1 MYTCVNQEI
10 FYFNYIY
17 YFLGNEMKEMLGNC
31 SVCSEDKAFDDNP
44 LVYCDGRNCN
54 VAVHKA
60 CYGISVVPK
69 GSWYCNKCVAL
80 KKNPNSKVICELCPS
95 KDGALKP
102 TENGNWAHVVCALFI
117 PEVTFVDV
125 DTMEPIKL
133 NEIPHDRFKKV
144 CYICEEK
151 NREPKVSVYGACMT
165 CKKSGC
171 KLGFH
176 VTCAQNVGLLCEE
189 AGNHGRNVQ
198 YVGYCKHHYSKLKK
212 SSNLKIKHIAPY
224 RPQNASEITVD
235 EVIQENSQS
244 NTDNNSQIAKSKKKP
259 TNVNH
264 FEDSKEK
271 PQNILNVPPNLSQAV
286 HTNRQHK
293 GKIESV
299 SVGSIKQYPNETQF
313 EKEIKCENIENSMD
327 VDLNNDISQSDG
339 LKILEEPNLSYLDT
353 NVSKNSNILPVNMTN
368 TWIKEPTM
376 TNISNS
382 TTSSKIKDTK
392 DQKYFEPSI
401 DAPHMLGNALN
412 PNSSMAQ
419 QMTDTLNEEI
429 KTHKQFNENIGST
442 SRQPLLMGPQLYR
455 NVQKS
460 TDTSQSN
467 APSSEWFTNGLGNS
481 SQSLEDLLERQ
492 WEQGGSLLMEQAQ
505 HFDVASLLSCLYQL
519 KNENIGLE
527 KDLATYTRR
536 RDHLLAVN
544 ARLAIPLVPQNMTN
558 SVAPPPSN
566 HVETSLP
573 PRSNFLPSMDN
584 QVLQQH
590 RFHQNYTVPPS
601 RHHQQQQQ
609 QHQHQQQH
617 HHHHHRYSP
626 NVSAQSQVI
635 VRGGVGHESWAQ
647 HNRNHNPTS
656 NSMYQSTMQ
665 EMSNMPTSRHQMG
678 MDNLPKHS

>member
-1 MYTCVNQEI
+1 MINLKKKLNICI
-10 FYFNYIY
+10 
-17 YFLGNEMKEMLGNC
+17 YFLGKAMKEMLGNC

-60 CYGISVVPK
+60 CYGIRVVPK
-69 GSWYCNKCVAL
+69 GSWYCSKCVAL
-80 KKNPNSKVICELCPS
+80 KKNPNAKVICELCPS

-133 NEIPHDRFKKV
+133 NEIPPDRFKKV

-151 NREPKVSVYGACMT
+151 NREPKVSIYGACMT

-224 RPQNASEITVD
+224 RPQNASEISLD
-235 EVIQENSQS
+235 EFTQGNISGDIQS
-244 NTDNNSQIAKSKKKP
+244 KSKRKP
-259 TNVNH
+259 TSVNN
-264 FEDSKEK
+264 FEETKDK
-271 PQNILNVPPNLSQAV
+271 PQSVLNIPPNHSQAIPP
-286 HTNRQHK
+286 NRQIK
-293 GKIESV
+293 DKMESV
-299 SVGSIKQYPNETQF
+299 SVGSIKQYPSDLPS
-313 EKEIKCENIENSMD
+313 EKEIKRENIDNAMD
-327 VDLNNDISQSDG
+327 IGLSNDGSESDG
-339 LKILEEPNLSYLDT
+339 LKIMEEPNLSCMDP
-353 NVSKNSNILPVNMTN
+353 NVSRNPNMPPANMTN
-368 TWIKEPTM
+368 TWIKDPNM
-376 TNISNS
+376 MNLSNS
-382 TTSSKIKDTK
+382 STTKTK
-392 DQKYFEPSI
+392 EANDQKYYESST

-429 KTHKQFNENIGST
+429 KTHNQFSESNGPTI
-442 SRQPLLMGPQLYR
+442 RQPLMGPQLYR
-455 NVQKS
+455 HVPKPA
-460 TDTSQSN
+460 DTPQSN
-467 APSSEWFTNGLGNS
+467 SSGSEWITNGLINS

-519 KNENIGLE
+519 KNENVDLE
-527 KDLATYTRR
+527 KELATYTRR

-544 ARLAIPLVPQNMTN
+544 ARLAIPLVPQNRAN
-558 SVAPPPSN
+558 VVAPVPPINHAASN

-573 PRSNFLPSMDN
+573 PRSNYLPSMDN
-584 QVLQQH
+584 QIL
-590 RFHQNYTVPPS
+590 
-601 RHHQQQQQ
+601 QQQ
-609 QHQHQQQH
+609 QHRYHQNYVVPSSRHPQQHQ
-617 HHHHHRYSP
+617 RYSP
-626 NVSAQSQVI
+626 NPAAQSQVI
-635 VRGGVGHESWAQ
+635 VRGGVGHEPWPQ
-647 HNRNHNPTS
+647 HNRNHNQTS
-656 NSMYQSTMQ
+656 NPMYHSTMQ
-665 EMSNMPTSRHQMG
+665 EMPNVPTSRHQMG
-678 MDNLPKHS
+678 MDNQPKHS

>member
-1 MYTCVNQEI
+1 
-10 FYFNYIY
+10 
-17 YFLGNEMKEMLGNC
+17 MLGNC

-60 CYGISVVPK
+60 CYGIRVVPK
-69 GSWYCNKCVAL
+69 GSWYCNKCVIL
-80 KKNPNSKVICELCPS
+80 KKNPNAKVICELCPS

-117 PEVTFVDV
+117 PEVTFEDV

-133 NEIPHDRFKKV
+133 KEIPQDRFKKV

-189 AGNHGRNVQ
+189 LGNHGRNVQ

-212 SSNLKIKHIAPY
+212 NNNLKIKHIAPY
-224 RPQNASEITVD
+224 CPQNASEISVD
-235 EVIQENSQS
+235 EVSQENY
-244 NTDNNSQIAKSKKKP
+244 DNDGQVKSKKKS
-259 TNVNH
+259 TLVNSS
-264 FEDSKEK
+264 EDSKDK
-271 PQNILNVPPNLSQAV
+271 PPGVLPILSQAL
-286 HTNRQHK
+286 TYNRPHK
-293 GKIESV
+293 SKAEPV
-299 SVGSIKQYPNETQF
+299 SVGSIKQYPNNKPP
-313 EKEIKCENIENSMD
+313 EKEIKCEHVDDNQMN
-327 VDLNNDISQSDG
+327 VDLTNEESQSDG
-339 LKILEEPNLSYLDT
+339 LKIIEEPNLSYVNT
-353 NVSKNSNILPVNMTN
+353 NTSKASNMLPVNMTN
-368 TWIKEPTM
+368 TWIKDPSM
-376 TNISNS
+376 INITNPI
-382 TTSSKIKDTK
+382 TTTK
-392 DQKYFEPSI
+392 PKEVGDHNFFEPSI

-429 KTHKQFNENIGST
+429 KTHKQFNENNVLT
-442 SRQPLLMGPQLYR
+442 NRQPLLMGPQLFR
-455 NVQKS
+455 QVPKS
-460 TDTSQSN
+460 ADTSQPN
-467 APSSEWFTNGLGNS
+467 ANNTPGSEWFTNGLGNS

-527 KDLATYTRR
+527 KELATFTRR

-544 ARLAIPLVPQNMTN
+544 ARLAIPLVPQNRTN
-558 SVAPPPSN
+558 PVPPAPPTN
-566 HVETSLP
+566 HAEPSLP
-573 PRSNFLPSMDN
+573 HRSNYLPPTDN
-584 QVLQQH
+584 HIIQQH
-590 RFHQNYTVPPS
+590 RYHQNYAIPS
-601 RHHQQQQQ
+601 RHSQQQ
-609 QHQHQQQH
+609 QHQQQH
-617 HHHHHRYSP
+617 YSP
-626 NVSAQSQVI
+626 NLAAQSQVI
-635 VRGGVGHESWAQ
+635 VRGNMRHESWSQ
-647 HNRNHNPTS
+647 NNRNHNQSSNPT
-656 NSMYQSTMQ
+656 NPMYQTTMQ
-665 EMSNMPTSRHQMG
+665 DIPNIPTSRHQMG

>member
-1 MYTCVNQEI
+1 
-10 FYFNYIY
+10 
-17 YFLGNEMKEMLGNC
+17 MKEMLGNC

-60 CYGISVVPK
+60 CYGIRVVPK

-80 KKNPNSKVICELCPS
+80 KKNPNAKVICELCPS

-117 PEVTFVDV
+117 PEVTFIDV
-125 DTMEPIKL
+125 DIMEPIKL
-133 NEIPHDRFKKV
+133 NEIPPDRFKKV

-189 AGNHGRNVQ
+189 VGNHGRNVQ

-212 SSNLKIKHIAPY
+212 SSNLKIKHIPPY
-224 RPQNASEITVD
+224 RPQNASEISLD
-235 EVIQENSQS
+235 EFTQECI
-244 NTDNNSQIAKSKKKP
+244 DNDGQVKSRKKQMP
-259 TNVNH
+259 IN
-264 FEDSKEK
+264 EESKEK
-271 PQNILNVPPNLSQAV
+271 HQSVLNILPNHLQAV
-286 HTNRQHK
+286 PANRQLR
-293 GKIESV
+293 GKMETE
-299 SVGSIKQYPNETQF
+299 SVGSIKQYPNNPPIER
-313 EKEIKCENIENSMD
+313 EIKCENVDNPMEVD
-327 VDLNNDISQSDG
+327 VSNDGSQSDG
-339 LKILEEPNLSYLDT
+339 LKIIEEPNLSCLDI
-353 NVSKNSNILPVNMTN
+353 NVSKNSNTPPVTMTN
-368 TWIKEPTM
+368 TWIKDPNM
-376 TNISNS
+376 LNVSNS
-382 TTSSKIKDTK
+382 INTTKSTESNDS
-392 DQKYFEPSI
+392 KYFESNI

-429 KTHKQFNENIGST
+429 KTHKQFSETNAPTN
-442 SRQPLLMGPQLYR
+442 RQSLLMGPQLYR
-455 NVQKS
+455 HVQKS
-460 TDTSQSN
+460 SDTPQSN
-467 APSSEWFTNGLGNS
+467 ASGSEWFTNGLGNS

-527 KDLATYTRR
+527 KELATFTRR

-544 ARLAIPLVPQNMTN
+544 ARLAIPLIPQNRTN
-558 SVAPPPSN
+558 PVAPTPPN

-573 PRSNFLPSMDN
+573 PRTNYLPSMDN
-584 QVLQQH
+584 QIL
-590 RFHQNYTVPPS
+590 
-601 RHHQQQQQ
+601 QQQQRYQQQNYAIPTSRHPQ
-609 QHQHQQQH
+609 QHQH
-617 HHHHHRYSP
+617 YSP

-635 VRGGVGHESWAQ
+635 VRGVGHESWQ
-647 HNRNHNPTS
+647 QKLNRNHNQTP
-656 NSMYQSTMQ
+656 NSIYQTTTMQ
-665 EMSNMPTSRHQMG
+665 EMSNIQTSRHQMN